1 MENYIV
7 SARKYRPST
16 FESVVGQRALTT
28 TLKNA
33 IATGKLAHAYLFC
46 GPRGVGKTTCARI
59 FAKTINCMSP
69 TADGEACNQCES
81 CTAFNEQ
88 RSYNIHE
95 LDAASNNS
103 VDDIRQL
110 VEQVRIPPQIGKYKV
125 YIIDEVHMLSA
136 SAFNAFLKTLE
147 EPPRHAIFILAT
159 TEKHKILP
167 TILSRC
173 QIYDFSRIGVE
184 DTVAHLAYVASKEG
198 ITAFNAFLKTLEE
211 PPRHAIFI
219 LATTEKHK
227 ILPTILSRC
236 QIYDFSRIGVED
248 TVAHLAYVA
257 SKEGITA
264 EPEALNVIALKAD
277 GGMRDALS
285 IFDQVVSFTG
295 GHITYK
301 SVIENLNVLDY
312 EYYFKLTGFF
322 LENKI
327 SDALLLLNDVLNKG
341 FDGSHFI
348 TGLSSHLRDLL
359 VSKDPATLP
368 LLEVGASIRERYQA
382 QAQQCPLPFLYR
394 AMKLCNDCD
403 LNYRASKNKR
413 LLVELTLIQVAQ
425 LTAEEDDGANG
436 RSPKQAIKPIFTQ
449 PAAAQQP
456 QATAAMPQ
464 QTVQPAVQTNSTPQ
478 PAATQHSNATTPHA
492 TPAAVLMAQGREEK
506 KIPVMKMSG
515 LGVSIKRPHIEEEQ
529 RNPSSNPT
537 AAHQA
542 AQPEED
548 YIFNERDLNYYW
560 QEYAGRMPKEQV
572 AIAKRMQ
579 NMRITLINDTT
590 FEAVVDNEIVAK
602 EFTGMIPT
610 LQNYLRTRLKNR
622 KVTMTVR
629 ISAPT
634 EKVRAYGR
642 VEKFQMMA
650 QKNSALLQLKEEF
663 GLELY

>member
-33 IATGKLAHAYLFC
+33 IATQKLAHAYLFC

-59 FAKTINCMSP
+59 FAKTINCMTP

-81 CTAFNEQ
+81 CVAFNEQ

-173 QIYDFSRIGVE
+173 QIYDFNRISVE
-184 DTVAHLAYVASKEG
+184 DTVNHLS
-198 ITAFNAFLKTLEE
+198 
-211 PPRHAIFI
+211 
-219 LATTEKHK
+219 
-227 ILPTILSRC
+227 
-236 QIYDFSRIGVED
+236 
-248 TVAHLAYVA
+248 YVA

-264 EPEALNVIALKAD
+264 EPEALNVIAMKAD

-295 GHITYK
+295 GNITYK
-301 SVIENLNVLDY
+301 SVIDNLNVLDY
-312 EYYFKLTGFF
+312 EYYFRLTDCF
-322 LENKI
+322 LENKV
-327 SDALLLLNDVLNKG
+327 SDALLLFNDILNKG

-348 TGLSSHLRDLL
+348 TGLSSHFRDLL
-359 VSKDPATLP
+359 VGKDPVTLP
-368 LLEVGASIRERYQA
+368 LLEVGASIRQSYQEQA
-382 QAQQCPLPFLYR
+382 QKCPLPFLYR
-394 AMKLCNDCD
+394 AMKLCNECD
-403 LNYRASKNKR
+403 LNYRISKNKR

-425 LTAEEDDGANG
+425 LTTEGDDVSGG
-436 RSPKQAIKPIFTQ
+436 RGPKKTIKPVFTQ

-456 QATAAMPQ
+456 QVASATQVQQASLHSSPSSVTTQAANGTTAQHPQ
-464 QTVQPAVQTNSTPQ
+464 ASAAVQPGASVSSGAASSAPSQGAGVAQT
-478 PAATQHSNATTPHA
+478 A
-492 TPAAVLMAQGREEK
+492 REER
-506 KIPVMKMSG
+506 KIPVMKMSS
-515 LGVSIKRPHIEEEQ
+515 LGVSIKNPQ
-529 RNPSSNPT
+529 RDQVSQNATTTYVPKV
-537 AAHQA
+537 Q
-542 AQPEED
+542 QPEED
-548 YIFNERDLNYYW
+548 FMFNDWDLNYYW
-560 QEYAGRMPKEQV
+560 QEYAGQLPKEQD
-572 AIAKRMQ
+572 ALAKRMQ
-579 NMRITLINDTT
+579 MLRPVLLNNSTT
-590 FEAVVDNEIVAK
+590 FEVVVDNEFAAK
-602 EFTGMIPT
+602 DFTALIPE
-610 LQNYLRTRLKNR
+610 LQSYLRGRLKNS
-622 KVTMTVR
+622 KVVMTVR
-629 ISAPT
+629 VSEAT
-634 EKVRAYGR
+634 ETIRPVGR

-650 QKNSALLQLKEEF
+650 QKNQALMQLKDEF

>member
-16 FESVVGQRALTT
+16 FDSVVGQHALTT

-69 TADGEACNQCES
+69 TPDGEACNQCES

-173 QIYDFSRIGVE
+173 QIYDF
-184 DTVAHLAYVASKEG
+184 
-198 ITAFNAFLKTLEE
+198 N
-211 PPRHAIFI
+211 
-219 LATTEKHK
+219 
-227 ILPTILSRC
+227 
-236 QIYDFSRIGVED
+236 RIGVED

-301 SVIENLNVLDY
+301 SAIENLNVLDY
-312 EYYFKLTGFF
+312 EYYFRLTDFF
-322 LENKI
+322 LENKV

-341 FDGSHFI
+341 FDGSHFV

-359 VSKDPATLP
+359 VSKDAVTLP
-368 LLEVGASIRERYQA
+368 LLQVGAGIRERYRA
-382 QAQQCPLPFLYR
+382 QAQKCPLPFLYR

-403 LNYRASKNKR
+403 LSYRTSKNKR
-413 LLVELTLIQVAQ
+413 LLVELTLIQAAQ
-425 LTAEEDDGANG
+425 ITTEEDDSSNG

-449 PAAAQQP
+449 PTATQQP
-456 QATAAMPQ
+456 QAATAATRPQ
-464 QTVQPAVQTNSTPQ
+464 TCTSPAS
-478 PAATQHSNATTPHA
+478 PAIAQSENPRPSPPTRSQEANADPSHPIPTA
-492 TPAAVLMAQGREEK
+492 ILMAQGKEEK
-506 KIPVMKMSG
+506 KIPVMKSSN
-515 LGVSIKRPHIEEEQ
+515 LGISIKHTATEEKQEKTNSAPLVRQ
-529 RNPSSNPT
+529 SL
-537 AAHQA
+537 QI
-542 AQPEED
+542 EED
-548 YIFNERDLNYYW
+548 YIFNEKDVNFYW
-560 QEYAGRMPKEQV
+560 QEYAGRMPQEQV

-579 NMRITLINDTT
+579 NMRVTLLSNTTT
-590 FEAVVDNEIVAK
+590 FEAVVDNDIIAK
-602 EFTGMIPT
+602 DFTAMIPAIQEYMR
-610 LQNYLRTRLKNR
+610 LRLKNR
-622 KVTMTVR
+622 KITMTVR
-629 ISAPT
+629 VSAPAEQT
-634 EKVRAYGR
+634 RAYSR

-650 QKNSALLQLKEEF
+650 QKNEALVQLKDEF
-663 GLELY
+663 GLEFY

>member
-1 MENYIV
+1 VYICTESEKSKKTERIPDMENYIV

-33 IATGKLAHAYLFC
+33 IATQKLAHAYLFC

-59 FAKTINCMSP
+59 FAKTINCMTP
-69 TADGEACNQCES
+69 TADGEACNECES
-81 CTAFNEQ
+81 CVAFNEQ

-173 QIYDFSRIGVE
+173 QIYDFNRISVE
-184 DTVAHLAYVASKEG
+184 DTVNHLSYVAAKE
-198 ITAFNAFLKTLEE
+198 N
-211 PPRHAIFI
+211 
-219 LATTEKHK
+219 
-227 ILPTILSRC
+227 
-236 QIYDFSRIGVED
+236 
-248 TVAHLAYVA
+248 
-257 SKEGITA
+257 ITA
-264 EPEALNVIALKAD
+264 EPEALNVIAMKAD

-295 GHITYK
+295 GNITYK

-312 EYYFKLTGFF
+312 EYYFRLTDCF
-322 LENKI
+322 LENRV
-327 SDALLLLNDVLNKG
+327 SDALLLFNDVLNKG

-348 TGLSSHLRDLL
+348 TGLSSHCRDLL
-359 VSKDPATLP
+359 VSKDAATLP
-368 LLEVGASIRERYQA
+368 LLEVGASIRQRYQE
-382 QAQQCPLPFLYR
+382 QAQKCPLQFLYR

-425 LTAEEDDGANG
+425 LTIEGDDVSGG
-436 RSPKQAIKPIFTQ
+436 RGPKQTIKPVFTQ

-456 QATAAMPQ
+456 QVASAPSAQ
-464 QTVQPAVQTNSTPQ
+464 QTTVHTAPSPAIAPSAANTAVRQPQVSVASGAAA
-478 PAATQHSNATTPHA
+478 PANTASAPSQS
-492 TPAAVLMAQGREEK
+492 VGISSISKEER
-506 KIPVMKMSG
+506 KIPVMKMSS
-515 LGVSIKRPHIEEEQ
+515 LGVSIKNPQ
-529 RNPSSNPT
+529 RD
-537 AAHQA
+537 QA
-542 AQPEED
+542 AQNTAKTNVAQVQTQPEED
-548 YIFNERDLNYYW
+548 FIFNDRDLNYYW
-560 QEYAGRMPKEQV
+560 QEYAGQLPKEQV

-579 NMRITLINDTT
+579 VIRPVLLNNSTT
-590 FEAVVDNEIVAK
+590 FEVVVDNEIAAK
-602 EFTGMIPT
+602 DFTALIPE
-610 LQNYLRTRLKNR
+610 LQTYLRGRLKNS
-622 KVTMTVR
+622 KVAMTVR
-629 ISAPT
+629 VSEPAET
-634 EKVRAYGR
+634 VRAVGR

-650 QKNSALLQLKEEF
+650 QKNQALMQLKDEF

>member
-33 IATGKLAHAYLFC
+33 IATQKLAHAYLFC

-59 FAKTINCMSP
+59 FAKTINCMTP

-81 CTAFNEQ
+81 CVAFNEQ

-173 QIYDFSRIGVE
+173 QIYDFNRISVE
-184 DTVAHLAYVASKEG
+184 DTVNHLS
-198 ITAFNAFLKTLEE
+198 
-211 PPRHAIFI
+211 
-219 LATTEKHK
+219 
-227 ILPTILSRC
+227 
-236 QIYDFSRIGVED
+236 
-248 TVAHLAYVA
+248 YVA

-264 EPEALNVIALKAD
+264 EPEALNVIAMKAD

-295 GHITYK
+295 GNITYK
-301 SVIENLNVLDY
+301 SVIDNLNVLDY
-312 EYYFKLTGFF
+312 EYYFRLTDCF
-322 LENKI
+322 LENKV
-327 SDALLLLNDVLNKG
+327 SDALLLFNDILNKG

-348 TGLSSHLRDLL
+348 TGLSSHFRDLL
-359 VSKDPATLP
+359 VGKDPVTLP
-368 LLEVGASIRERYQA
+368 LLEVGASIRQRYQE
-382 QAQQCPLPFLYR
+382 QAQKCPLPFLYR
-394 AMKLCNDCD
+394 AMKLCNECD
-403 LNYRASKNKR
+403 LNYRISKNKR

-425 LTAEEDDGANG
+425 LTTEGDDVSGG
-436 RSPKQAIKPIFTQ
+436 RGPTKTIKPIFTQ

-456 QATAAMPQ
+456 QVA
-464 QTVQPAVQTNSTPQ
+464 S
-478 PAATQHSNATTPHA
+478 ATQVQQASFHTSPSSVTTQAANGTTARHPQASVVAQPGASASSGATSSAPSQEAGVAPT
-492 TPAAVLMAQGREEK
+492 VKEK
-506 KIPVMKMSG
+506 RKIPVMKMSS
-515 LGVSIKRPHIEEEQ
+515 LGVSIK
-529 RNPSSNPT
+529 NPRRDQATQNT
-537 AAHQA
+537 AATHVPRVQ
-542 AQPEED
+542 QPEED
-548 YIFNERDLNYYW
+548 FIFNDRDLNYYW
-560 QEYAGRMPKEQV
+560 QEYAGQLPKEQD
-572 AIAKRMQ
+572 ALTKRMQ
-579 NMRITLINDTT
+579 MLRPVLLNNSTT
-590 FEAVVDNEIVAK
+590 FEVVVDNEFAAK
-602 EFTGMIPT
+602 DFTALIPE
-610 LQNYLRTRLKNR
+610 LQSYLRGRLKNS
-622 KVTMTVR
+622 KVVMTVR
-629 ISAPT
+629 VSEAT
-634 EKVRAYGR
+634 ETIRPVGR

-650 QKNSALLQLKEEF
+650 QKNQALMQLKDEF

>member
-33 IATGKLAHAYLFC
+33 IATQKLAHAYLFC

-59 FAKTINCMSP
+59 FAKTINCMTP

-81 CTAFNEQ
+81 CVAFNEQ

-173 QIYDFSRIGVE
+173 QIYDFNRISVE
-184 DTVAHLAYVASKEG
+184 DTVNHLS
-198 ITAFNAFLKTLEE
+198 
-211 PPRHAIFI
+211 
-219 LATTEKHK
+219 
-227 ILPTILSRC
+227 
-236 QIYDFSRIGVED
+236 
-248 TVAHLAYVA
+248 YVA

-264 EPEALNVIALKAD
+264 EPEALNVIAMKAD

-295 GHITYK
+295 GNITYK
-301 SVIENLNVLDY
+301 SVIDNLNVLDY
-312 EYYFKLTGFF
+312 EYYFRLTDCF
-322 LENKI
+322 LENKV
-327 SDALLLLNDVLNKG
+327 SDALLLFNDILNKG

-348 TGLSSHLRDLL
+348 TGLSSHFRDLL
-359 VSKDPATLP
+359 VGKDTVTLP
-368 LLEVGASIRERYQA
+368 LLEVGASIRQRYQE
-382 QAQQCPLPFLYR
+382 QAQKCPLPFLYR
-394 AMKLCNDCD
+394 AMKLCNECD
-403 LNYRASKNKR
+403 LNYRISKNKR

-425 LTAEEDDGANG
+425 LTTEGDDVSGG
-436 RSPKQAIKPIFTQ
+436 RGPKKTIKPVFTQ

-456 QATAAMPQ
+456 QVASATQVQQAPVHSSPSSVTTQAANGTTAQHPQ
-464 QTVQPAVQTNSTPQ
+464 ASAAVQPGAPASPGAASSAPSQGAGVAQT
-478 PAATQHSNATTPHA
+478 AK
-492 TPAAVLMAQGREEK
+492 EER
-506 KIPVMKMSG
+506 KIPVMKMSS
-515 LGVSIKRPHIEEEQ
+515 LGVSIKNPQ
-529 RNPSSNPT
+529 RDQVSQNTTTTYVPKV
-537 AAHQA
+537 Q
-542 AQPEED
+542 QPEED
-548 YIFNERDLNYYW
+548 FMFNDRDLNYYW
-560 QEYAGRMPKEQV
+560 QEYAGQLPKEQD
-572 AIAKRMQ
+572 ALAKRMQ
-579 NMRITLINDTT
+579 MLRPALLNNSTT
-590 FEAVVDNEIVAK
+590 FEVVVDNEFAAK
-602 EFTGMIPT
+602 DFTALIPE
-610 LQNYLRTRLKNR
+610 LQDYLRGRLKNS
-622 KVTMTVR
+622 KVMMTVR
-629 ISAPT
+629 VSEAT
-634 EKVRAYGR
+634 ETVRPVGR

-650 QKNSALLQLKEEF
+650 QKNQALMQLKDEF

>member
-33 IATGKLAHAYLFC
+33 IATQKLAHAYLFC

-59 FAKTINCMSP
+59 FAKTINCMTP
-69 TADGEACNQCES
+69 TADGEACNECES
-81 CTAFNEQ
+81 CVAFNEQ

-125 YIIDEVHMLSA
+125 YVIDEVHMLSA

-173 QIYDFSRIGVE
+173 QIYDFNRISVE
-184 DTVAHLAYVASKEG
+184 DTVNHLSYVAAKE
-198 ITAFNAFLKTLEE
+198 N
-211 PPRHAIFI
+211 
-219 LATTEKHK
+219 
-227 ILPTILSRC
+227 
-236 QIYDFSRIGVED
+236 
-248 TVAHLAYVA
+248 
-257 SKEGITA
+257 ITA
-264 EPEALNVIALKAD
+264 EPEALNVIAMKAD

-295 GHITYK
+295 GNITYK

-312 EYYFKLTGFF
+312 EYYFRLTDCF
-322 LENKI
+322 LENRV
-327 SDALLLLNDVLNKG
+327 SDALLLFNDVLNKG

-348 TGLSSHLRDLL
+348 TGLSSHCRDLL
-359 VSKDPATLP
+359 VSKDAATLP
-368 LLEVGASIRERYQA
+368 LLEVGASIRQRYQE
-382 QAQQCPLPFLYR
+382 QAQKCPLQFLYR

-425 LTAEEDDGANG
+425 LTTEGDDVSGG
-436 RSPKQAIKPIFTQ
+436 RGPKQTIKPVFTQ

-456 QATAAMPQ
+456 QVASAPSAQQTTVHSAPSPVAAPSVSNTAVRQPQTSATAG
-464 QTVQPAVQTNSTPQ
+464 S
-478 PAATQHSNATTPHA
+478 A
-492 TPAAVLMAQGREEK
+492 TPANTTSVPSQGAGISSTAREER
-506 KIPVMKMSG
+506 KIPVMKMSS
-515 LGVSIKRPHIEEEQ
+515 LGVSIKNPQ
-529 RNPSSNPT
+529 RD
-537 AAHQA
+537 QA
-542 AQPEED
+542 AQNAAKTNVAQTQTQQPEED
-548 YIFNERDLNYYW
+548 FIFNDRDLNYYW
-560 QEYAGRMPKEQV
+560 QEYAGQLPKEQV

-579 NMRITLINDTT
+579 VIRPVLLNNSTT
-590 FEAVVDNEIVAK
+590 FEVVVDNEIAAK
-602 EFTGMIPT
+602 DFLSLIH
-610 LQNYLRTRLKNR
+610 
-622 KVTMTVR
+622 
-629 ISAPT
+629 I
-634 EKVRAYGR
+634 
-642 VEKFQMMA
+642 
-650 QKNSALLQLKEEF
+650 
-663 GLELY
+663 

>member
-16 FESVVGQRALTT
+16 FESVVGQHALTT

-33 IATGKLAHAYLFC
+33 IATNKLAHAYLFC

-69 TADGEACNQCES
+69 TAEGEACNQCES

-173 QIYDFSRIGVE
+173 QIYDFNRI
-184 DTVAHLAYVASKEG
+184 S
-198 ITAFNAFLKTLEE
+198 
-211 PPRHAIFI
+211 
-219 LATTEKHK
+219 
-227 ILPTILSRC
+227 
-236 QIYDFSRIGVED
+236 VED

-264 EPEALNVIALKAD
+264 EPEALNIIALKAD

-295 GHITYK
+295 GNITYQ

-312 EYYFKLTGFF
+312 EYYFRLTDHF
-322 LENKI
+322 LENKVC
-327 SDALLLLNDVLNKG
+327 DALLLLNDVLNKG

-348 TGLSSHLRDLL
+348 TGLSSHFRDLL

-368 LLEVGASIRERYQA
+368 LLEVGASIRQRYQA
-382 QAQQCPLPFLYR
+382 QAQKCPLPFLYR

-403 LNYRASKNKR
+403 LNYRTSKNKR

-425 LTAEEDDGANG
+425 ITAEGDDAASGH
-436 RSPKQAIKPIFTQ
+436 SPKQAIKPIFTQ
-449 PAAAQQP
+449 PAPAQQSQAAPVAPRP
-456 QATAAMPQ
+456 QASIKSQTAP
-464 QTVQPAVQTNSTPQ
+464 
-478 PAATQHSNATTPHA
+478 ATTPVTNTAA
-492 TPAAVLMAQGREEK
+492 TTTNSVPHTTPTAILLAQGKEEK
-506 KIPVMKMSG
+506 KVPVMKMSG
-515 LGVSIKRPHIEEEQ
+515 LGVSIKRPKAEEETK
-529 RNPSSNPT
+529 STTTTT
-537 AAHQA
+537 AQQA

-548 YIFNERDLNYYW
+548 YIFNERDVNYYW

-579 NMRITLINDTT
+579 NMRVTLLNDTT
-590 FEAVVDNEIVAK
+590 FEAVVDNEIVSK
-602 EFTGMIPT
+602 EFTAMIPH
-610 LQNYLRTRLKNR
+610 LQEYLRARLKNR

-634 EKVRAYGR
+634 EKVHAYGR
-642 VEKFQMMA
+642 VEKFQMMV
-650 QKNSALLQLKEEF
+650 QKNDALLQLKNEF

>member
-81 CTAFNEQ
+81 CTSFNEQ

-147 EPPRHAIFILAT
+147 
-159 TEKHKILP
+159 
-167 TILSRC
+167 
-173 QIYDFSRIGVE
+173 G
-184 DTVAHLAYVASKEG
+184 
-198 ITAFNAFLKTLEE
+198 

-456 QATAAMPQ
+456 QATAATPQ

-492 TPAAVLMAQGREEK
+492 TPTAVLMAQGREEK

>member
-198 ITAFNAFLKTLEE
+198 ITA
-211 PPRHAIFI
+211 
-219 LATTEKHK
+219 
-227 ILPTILSRC
+227 
-236 QIYDFSRIGVED
+236 
-248 TVAHLAYVA
+248 
-257 SKEGITA
+257 

-341 FDGSHFI
+341 FDGNHFI

-492 TPAAVLMAQGREEK
+492 TPTAVLMAQGREEK

>member
-16 FESVVGQRALTT
+16 FESVVSQRALTT

-33 IATGKLAHAYLFC
+33 IATQKLAHAYLFC

-59 FAKTINCMSP
+59 FAKTINCMTP
-69 TADGEACNQCES
+69 TEDGEACNACES
-81 CTAFNEQ
+81 CVAFNEQ

-173 QIYDFSRIGVE
+173 QIYDFNRISVE
-184 DTVAHLAYVASKEG
+184 DTVQHLAYVASKE
-198 ITAFNAFLKTLEE
+198 N
-211 PPRHAIFI
+211 
-219 LATTEKHK
+219 
-227 ILPTILSRC
+227 
-236 QIYDFSRIGVED
+236 
-248 TVAHLAYVA
+248 
-257 SKEGITA
+257 ITA

-312 EYYFKLTGFF
+312 EYYFRLTDCF
-322 LENKI
+322 LENKV
-327 SDALLLLNDVLNKG
+327 SDALLLFNDVLNKG

-348 TGLSSHLRDLL
+348 TGLSSHFRDLL
-359 VSKDPATLP
+359 VSKDAATLA
-368 LLEVGASIRERYQA
+368 LLEVGASIRQRYQE
-382 QAQQCPLPFLYR
+382 QAQKCPLPFLYR

-403 LNYRASKNKR
+403 MNYRASKNKR
-413 LLVELTLIQVAQ
+413 LLVELALIQVAQ
-425 LTAEEDDGANG
+425 LTTEGDDVGDG
-436 RSPKQAIKPIFTQ
+436 RRPKQAIKPIFTQ
-449 PAAAQQP
+449 SVAAQQS
-456 QATAAMPQ
+456 
-464 QTVQPAVQTNSTPQ
+464 QTVPATSQTQPVSAVVTPVQQQQQKLQQPASVQSVPVAGTSPVIPSSADI
-478 PAATQHSNATTPHA
+478 PASGLKVP
-492 TPAAVLMAQGREEK
+492 VKEEK
-506 KIPVMKMSG
+506 KIPVMNKAG
-515 LGVSIKRPHIEEEQ
+515 LGVSIKHPQKEAVSQ
-529 RNPSSNPT
+529 RTTTPQASS
-537 AAHQA
+537 QVQS
-542 AQPEED
+542 QPEED
-548 YIFNERDLNYYW
+548 YIFNEKDLNYYW
-560 QEYAGRMPKEQV
+560 QEYAGQLPIEHKALAM
-572 AIAKRMQ
+572 RMQ
-579 NMRITLINDTT
+579 NIRLTLLNDDIT
-590 FEAVVDNEIVAK
+590 FEVVVDNEIVAK
-602 EFTGMIPT
+602 DFTSMIPNV
-610 LQNYLRTRLKNR
+610 QNYLRSRLKNR
-622 KVTMTVR
+622 KVKMTVCV
-629 ISAPT
+629 SAPA
-634 EKVRAYGR
+634 ENVRAFSR

-650 QKNSALLQLKEEF
+650 KKNEALLQLKDEF

>member
-33 IATGKLAHAYLFC
+33 IATQKLAHAYLFC

-59 FAKTINCMSP
+59 FAKTINCMTP

-81 CTAFNEQ
+81 CVAFNEQ

-173 QIYDFSRIGVE
+173 QIYDFNRISVE
-184 DTVAHLAYVASKEG
+184 DTVNHLS
-198 ITAFNAFLKTLEE
+198 
-211 PPRHAIFI
+211 
-219 LATTEKHK
+219 
-227 ILPTILSRC
+227 
-236 QIYDFSRIGVED
+236 
-248 TVAHLAYVA
+248 YVA

-264 EPEALNVIALKAD
+264 EPEALNVIAMKAD

-295 GHITYK
+295 GNITYK
-301 SVIENLNVLDY
+301 SVIDNLNVLDY
-312 EYYFKLTGFF
+312 EYYFRLTDCF
-322 LENKI
+322 LENKV
-327 SDALLLLNDVLNKG
+327 SDALLLFNDILNKG

-348 TGLSSHLRDLL
+348 TGLSSHFRDLL
-359 VSKDPATLP
+359 VGKDPVTLP
-368 LLEVGASIRERYQA
+368 LLEVGASIRQSYQEQA
-382 QAQQCPLPFLYR
+382 QKCPLPFLYR
-394 AMKLCNDCD
+394 AMKLCNECD
-403 LNYRASKNKR
+403 LNYRISKNKR

-425 LTAEEDDGANG
+425 LTTEGDDVSGG
-436 RSPKQAIKPIFTQ
+436 RGPTKTIKPIFTQ

-456 QATAAMPQ
+456 QVASATQVQQASLHTSPSSVTTQAVNGTTVRHPQASAA
-464 QTVQPAVQTNSTPQ
+464 VQPGASASSG
-478 PAATQHSNATTPHA
+478 AASSAPS
-492 TPAAVLMAQGREEK
+492 QGAGVAPTVKEER
-506 KIPVMKMSG
+506 KIPVMKMSS
-515 LGVSIKRPHIEEEQ
+515 LGVSIKNPQ
-529 RNPSSNPT
+529 RDQTTQNTVTTHVPRV
-537 AAHQA
+537 Q
-542 AQPEED
+542 QPEED
-548 YIFNERDLNYYW
+548 FIFNDRDLNYYW
-560 QEYAGRMPKEQV
+560 QEYAGQLPKEQD
-572 AIAKRMQ
+572 ALTKRMQ
-579 NMRITLINDTT
+579 MLRPVLLNNSTT
-590 FEAVVDNEIVAK
+590 FEVVVDNEFAAK
-602 EFTGMIPT
+602 DFTALIPE
-610 LQNYLRTRLKNR
+610 LQSYLRGRLKNS
-622 KVTMTVR
+622 KVVMTVR
-629 ISAPT
+629 VSEAT
-634 EKVRAYGR
+634 ETIRPVGR

-650 QKNSALLQLKEEF
+650 QKNQALMQLKDEF

>member
-33 IATGKLAHAYLFC
+33 IATQKLAHAYLFC

-59 FAKTINCMSP
+59 FAKTINCMTP
-69 TADGEACNQCES
+69 TADGEACNECES
-81 CTAFNEQ
+81 CIAFNEQ

-173 QIYDFSRIGVE
+173 QIYDFNRIGVE
-184 DTVAHLAYVASKEG
+184 DTVEHLSYVASKEG
-198 ITAFNAFLKTLEE
+198 IM
-211 PPRHAIFI
+211 
-219 LATTEKHK
+219 
-227 ILPTILSRC
+227 
-236 QIYDFSRIGVED
+236 
-248 TVAHLAYVA
+248 
-257 SKEGITA
+257 A

-295 GHITYK
+295 GNITYK

-312 EYYFKLTGFF
+312 EYYFRLTDCF
-322 LENKI
+322 LENKV
-327 SDALLLLNDVLNKG
+327 SDALLLFNDVLNKG

-348 TGLSSHLRDLL
+348 TGLSSHFRDLL
-359 VSKDPATLP
+359 VSKDIVTIS
-368 LLEVGASIRERYQA
+368 LLEVGASIRQRYQE
-382 QAQQCPLPFLYR
+382 QAQKCPLPFLYR

-413 LLVELTLIQVAQ
+413 LLVELALIQVAQ
-425 LTAEEDDGANG
+425 LTAEGDDLSGG
-436 RSPKQAIKPIFTQ
+436 RSPKKTLNPVFTQ
-449 PAAAQQP
+449 PAVAQQP
-456 QATAAMPQ
+456 QVNT
-464 QTVQPAVQTNSTPQ
+464 TSPAHQSVVHPTSSMVGTKAPNS
-478 PAATQHSNATTPHA
+478 AATTRQSQVAATTVAKSA
-492 TPAAVLMAQGREEK
+492 TPSAGTSNVASQGVGISPIVREEK
-506 KIPVMKMSG
+506 KIPVMKMSS
-515 LGVSIKRPHIEEEQ
+515 LGVSIKHPQREQ
-529 RNPSSNPT
+529 ITQNVTTTNVTNVQVQS
-537 AAHQA
+537 
-542 AQPEED
+542 EED
-548 YIFNERDLNYYW
+548 FIFNDRDLNYYW
-560 QEYAGRMPKEQV
+560 QEYAGQLPKEQV

-579 NMRITLINDTT
+579 GLRPVLIGNSTS
-590 FEAVVDNEIVAK
+590 FEVVVDNEIAARD
-602 EFTGMIPT
+602 FTALIPEI
-610 LQNYLRTRLKNR
+610 QDYLRRGLKNS
-622 KVTMTVR
+622 KVLMTVR
-629 ISAPT
+629 VSAPT
-634 EKVRAYGR
+634 ETIRAVGR

-650 QKNSALLQLKEEF
+650 QKNQALMQLKDEF

>member
-69 TADGEACNQCES
+69 TADSEACNQCES

-136 SAFNAFLKTLE
+136 S
-147 EPPRHAIFILAT
+147 
-159 TEKHKILP
+159 
-167 TILSRC
+167 
-173 QIYDFSRIGVE
+173 
-184 DTVAHLAYVASKEG
+184 
-198 ITAFNAFLKTLEE
+198 AFNAFLKTLEE

-478 PAATQHSNATTPHA
+478 PAATQHSNATTPHT

>member
-33 IATGKLAHAYLFC
+33 IATQKLAHAYLFC

-59 FAKTINCMSP
+59 FAKTINCMTP

-81 CTAFNEQ
+81 CVAFNEQ

-173 QIYDFSRIGVE
+173 QIYDFNRISVE
-184 DTVAHLAYVASKEG
+184 DTVNHLSYVASKEG
-198 ITAFNAFLKTLEE
+198 I
-211 PPRHAIFI
+211 
-219 LATTEKHK
+219 
-227 ILPTILSRC
+227 S
-236 QIYDFSRIGVED
+236 
-248 TVAHLAYVA
+248 
-257 SKEGITA
+257 A
-264 EPEALNVIALKAD
+264 EPEALNVIAMKAD

-295 GHITYK
+295 GNITYK
-301 SVIENLNVLDY
+301 SVIDNLNVLDY
-312 EYYFKLTGFF
+312 EYYFRLTDCF
-322 LENKI
+322 LANKV
-327 SDALLLLNDVLNKG
+327 SDALLLFNDVLNKG

-348 TGLSSHLRDLL
+348 TGLSSHFRDLL
-359 VSKDPATLP
+359 VGKDPVTLP
-368 LLEVGASIRERYQA
+368 LLEVGASIRQRYQV
-382 QAQQCPLPFLYR
+382 QAQKCPLPFLYK
-394 AMKLCNDCD
+394 AMKLCNECD
-403 LNYRASKNKR
+403 LNYRISKNKR

-425 LTAEEDDGANG
+425 LTTEGDDVSGG
-436 RSPKQAIKPIFTQ
+436 RSPKQTIKPVFSQ
-449 PAAAQQP
+449 PAAAQPSQVASASSVQQAPVHSSPASVTANVTPNRQP
-456 QATAAMPQ
+456 QM
-464 QTVQPAVQTNSTPQ
+464 
-478 PAATQHSNATTPHA
+478 ATTARPVSPSA
-492 TPAAVLMAQGREEK
+492 TNTTSSAPLPGAGIPSVAKEERK
-506 KIPVMKMSG
+506 VPVMKMSS
-515 LGVSIKRPHIEEEQ
+515 LGVSIKNPQ
-529 RNPSSNPT
+529 RD
-537 AAHQA
+537 QA
-542 AQPEED
+542 AQNATVAHVPRVQQPEQD
-548 YIFNERDLNYYW
+548 SNFNERDLNYYW
-560 QEYAGRMPKEQV
+560 QEYAGQLPKEQV

-579 NMRITLINDTT
+579 VLRPVLLNNSTT
-590 FEAVVDNEIVAK
+590 FEIVVDNEIAAK
-602 EFTGMIPT
+602 DFTALIPE
-610 LQNYLRTRLKNR
+610 LQDYLRGRLKNS
-622 KVTMTVR
+622 KVVMTVR
-629 ISAPT
+629 VSAPT
-634 EKVRAYGR
+634 ETVRAVGR
-642 VEKFQMMA
+642 VEKFQMMS
-650 QKNSALLQLKEEF
+650 QKNQALMQLKEEF

>member
-16 FESVVGQRALTT
+16 FESVVGQHALTT

-33 IATGKLAHAYLFC
+33 IATNKLAHAYLFC

-69 TADGEACNQCES
+69 TAEGEACNQCES

-173 QIYDFSRIGVE
+173 QIYDFNRI
-184 DTVAHLAYVASKEG
+184 S
-198 ITAFNAFLKTLEE
+198 
-211 PPRHAIFI
+211 
-219 LATTEKHK
+219 
-227 ILPTILSRC
+227 
-236 QIYDFSRIGVED
+236 VED

-264 EPEALNVIALKAD
+264 EPEALNIIALKAD

-295 GHITYK
+295 GNITYQ

-312 EYYFKLTGFF
+312 EYYFRLTDHF
-322 LENKI
+322 LENKVC
-327 SDALLLLNDVLNKG
+327 DALLLLNDVLNKG

-348 TGLSSHLRDLL
+348 TGLSSHFRDLL

-368 LLEVGASIRERYQA
+368 LLEVGASIRQRYQE
-382 QAQQCPLPFLYR
+382 QAQKCPLPFLYR

-425 LTAEEDDGANG
+425 ITAEGDDAASGH
-436 RSPKQAIKPIFTQ
+436 SPKQAIKPIFTQ
-449 PAAAQQP
+449 PAPAQQSQAAPVAPRP
-456 QATAAMPQ
+456 QASIKSQTAP
-464 QTVQPAVQTNSTPQ
+464 
-478 PAATQHSNATTPHA
+478 ATTPVTNTAA
-492 TPAAVLMAQGREEK
+492 TTTNSVPHTTPTAILLAQGKEEK
-506 KIPVMKMSG
+506 KVPVMKMSG
-515 LGVSIKRPHIEEEQ
+515 LGVSIKRPKAEEETK
-529 RNPSSNPT
+529 STTTTT
-537 AAHQA
+537 AQQA

-548 YIFNERDLNYYW
+548 YIFNERDVNYYW

-579 NMRITLINDTT
+579 NMRVTLLNDTT
-590 FEAVVDNEIVAK
+590 FEAVVDNEIVSK
-602 EFTGMIPT
+602 EFTAMIPH
-610 LQNYLRTRLKNR
+610 LQEYLRARLKNR

-634 EKVRAYGR
+634 EKVHAYGR
-642 VEKFQMMA
+642 VEKFQMMV
-650 QKNSALLQLKEEF
+650 QKNDALLQLKSEF

>member
-33 IATGKLAHAYLFC
+33 IATQKLAHAYLFC

-59 FAKTINCMSP
+59 FAKTINCMTP
-69 TADGEACNQCES
+69 TEDGEACNACES
-81 CTAFNEQ
+81 CVAFNEQ

-173 QIYDFSRIGVE
+173 QIYDFNRISVE
-184 DTVAHLAYVASKEG
+184 DTVQHLAYVASKE
-198 ITAFNAFLKTLEE
+198 N
-211 PPRHAIFI
+211 
-219 LATTEKHK
+219 
-227 ILPTILSRC
+227 
-236 QIYDFSRIGVED
+236 
-248 TVAHLAYVA
+248 
-257 SKEGITA
+257 ITA

-312 EYYFKLTGFF
+312 EYYFRLTDCF
-322 LENKI
+322 LENKV
-327 SDALLLLNDVLNKG
+327 SDALLLFNDVLNKG

-348 TGLSSHLRDLL
+348 TGLSSHFRDLL
-359 VSKDPATLP
+359 VSKDAATLA
-368 LLEVGASIRERYQA
+368 LLEVGASIRQRYQE
-382 QAQQCPLPFLYR
+382 QAQKCPLPFLYR

-403 LNYRASKNKR
+403 MNYRASKNKR
-413 LLVELTLIQVAQ
+413 LLVELALIQVAQ
-425 LTAEEDDGANG
+425 LTTEGDDVGDG
-436 RSPKQAIKPIFTQ
+436 RRPKQAIKPIFTQ
-449 PAAAQQP
+449 SVAAQQS
-456 QATAAMPQ
+456 
-464 QTVQPAVQTNSTPQ
+464 QTVPATSQTQPVSAVVTPVQQQQQQLQQPASVQSVPVAGTSPVIPSSADI
-478 PAATQHSNATTPHA
+478 PASGLKVP
-492 TPAAVLMAQGREEK
+492 VKEEK
-506 KIPVMKMSG
+506 KIPVMNKAG
-515 LGVSIKRPHIEEEQ
+515 LGVSIKHPQKEAVSQ
-529 RNPSSNPT
+529 RTTTPQASS
-537 AAHQA
+537 QVQS
-542 AQPEED
+542 QPEED
-548 YIFNERDLNYYW
+548 YIFNEKDLNYYW
-560 QEYAGRMPKEQV
+560 QEYAGQLPIEHKALAM
-572 AIAKRMQ
+572 RMQ
-579 NMRITLINDTT
+579 NIRLTLLNDDIT
-590 FEAVVDNEIVAK
+590 FEVVVDNEIVAK
-602 EFTGMIPT
+602 DFTSMIPNV
-610 LQNYLRTRLKNR
+610 QNYLRSRLKNR
-622 KVTMTVR
+622 KVKMSVR
-629 ISAPT
+629 VSAPA
-634 EKVRAYGR
+634 ENVRAFSR

-650 QKNSALLQLKEEF
+650 KKNEALLQLKDEF

>member
-33 IATGKLAHAYLFC
+33 IATQKLAHAYLFC

-59 FAKTINCMSP
+59 FAKTINCMAP
-69 TADGEACNQCES
+69 TADGEACNRCES
-81 CTAFNEQ
+81 CVAFNEQ

-173 QIYDFSRIGVE
+173 QIYDFNRISVE
-184 DTVAHLAYVASKEG
+184 DTVNHLS
-198 ITAFNAFLKTLEE
+198 
-211 PPRHAIFI
+211 
-219 LATTEKHK
+219 
-227 ILPTILSRC
+227 
-236 QIYDFSRIGVED
+236 
-248 TVAHLAYVA
+248 YVA

-264 EPEALNVIALKAD
+264 EPEALNVIAMKAD

-295 GHITYK
+295 GNITYK
-301 SVIENLNVLDY
+301 SVIDNLNVLDY
-312 EYYFKLTGFF
+312 EYYFRLTDCF
-322 LENKI
+322 LENKV
-327 SDALLLLNDVLNKG
+327 SDALLLFNDVLNKG

-348 TGLSSHLRDLL
+348 TGLSSHFRDLL
-359 VSKDPATLP
+359 VGKDPVTLP
-368 LLEVGASIRERYQA
+368 LLEVGASIRQRYREQA
-382 QAQQCPLPFLYR
+382 RKCPLPFLYR
-394 AMKLCNDCD
+394 AMKLCNECD
-403 LNYRASKNKR
+403 LNYRISKNKR

-425 LTAEEDDGANG
+425 LTTEGDDVSGG
-436 RSPKQAIKPIFTQ
+436 RSPKKTIKPISTH

-456 QATAAMPQ
+456 QVASVPQAANGTAARHPQ
-464 QTVQPAVQTNSTPQ
+464 AFAVVQPGASASPGVASSAPSQGAGVAQAVKE
-478 PAATQHSNATTPHA
+478 
-492 TPAAVLMAQGREEK
+492 GR
-506 KIPVMKMSG
+506 KIPVMKMSS
-515 LGVSIKRPHIEEEQ
+515 LGVSIKNPQREQ
-529 RNPSSNPT
+529 VARK
-537 AAHQA
+537 AAITDVPKVQ
-542 AQPEED
+542 QPEED
-548 YIFNERDLNYYW
+548 FMFNDRDLNYYW
-560 QEYAGRMPKEQV
+560 QEYAGRLPKERD
-572 AIAKRMQ
+572 ALAKRMQ
-579 NMRITLINDTT
+579 VIHPTLLNDSTT
-590 FEAVVDNEIVAK
+590 FEVLVDNEFAAK
-602 EFTGMIPT
+602 DFTALIPE
-610 LQNYLRTRLKNR
+610 LQDYLRGRLKNS
-622 KVTMTVR
+622 KVVMTVR
-629 ISAPT
+629 VSEAT
-634 EKVRAYGR
+634 ETIRPVGR

-650 QKNSALLQLKEEF
+650 QKNQALMQLRDEF

>member
-1 MENYIV
+1 VYICTESEKSKKTERIPDMENYIV

-33 IATGKLAHAYLFC
+33 IATQKLAHAYLFC

-59 FAKTINCMSP
+59 FAKTINCMTP
-69 TADGEACNQCES
+69 TADGEACNECES
-81 CTAFNEQ
+81 CVAFNEQ

-136 SAFNAFLKTLE
+136 SAFNAFRKTLE
-147 EPPRHAIFILAT
+147 DPPRHAIFILAT

-173 QIYDFSRIGVE
+173 QIYDFNRISVE
-184 DTVAHLAYVASKEG
+184 DTVNHLSYVAAKE
-198 ITAFNAFLKTLEE
+198 N
-211 PPRHAIFI
+211 
-219 LATTEKHK
+219 
-227 ILPTILSRC
+227 
-236 QIYDFSRIGVED
+236 
-248 TVAHLAYVA
+248 
-257 SKEGITA
+257 ITA
-264 EPEALNVIALKAD
+264 EPEALNVIAMKAD

-295 GHITYK
+295 GNITYK

-312 EYYFKLTGFF
+312 EYYFRLTDCF
-322 LENKI
+322 LENRV
-327 SDALLLLNDVLNKG
+327 SDALLLFNDVLNKG

-348 TGLSSHLRDLL
+348 TGLSSHCRDLL
-359 VSKDPATLP
+359 VSKDAATLP
-368 LLEVGASIRERYQA
+368 LLEVGASIRQRYQE
-382 QAQQCPLPFLYR
+382 QAQKCPLQFLYR

-425 LTAEEDDGANG
+425 LTTEGDDVSGG
-436 RSPKQAIKPIFTQ
+436 RGPKQTIKPVFTQ

-456 QATAAMPQ
+456 QVASAPSAQ
-464 QTVQPAVQTNSTPQ
+464 QTTVHTAPSPAIAPSAANTAVRQPQVSVASGAAA
-478 PAATQHSNATTPHA
+478 PANTASAPSQS
-492 TPAAVLMAQGREEK
+492 VGISSISKEER
-506 KIPVMKMSG
+506 KIPVMKMSS
-515 LGVSIKRPHIEEEQ
+515 LGVSIKNPQ
-529 RNPSSNPT
+529 RD
-537 AAHQA
+537 QA
-542 AQPEED
+542 AQNTAKTNVAQVQTQPEED
-548 YIFNERDLNYYW
+548 FIFNDRDLNYYW
-560 QEYAGRMPKEQV
+560 QEYAGQLPKEQV

-579 NMRITLINDTT
+579 VIRPVLLNNSTT
-590 FEAVVDNEIVAK
+590 FEVVVDNEIAAK
-602 EFTGMIPT
+602 DFTALIPE
-610 LQNYLRTRLKNR
+610 LQTYLRGRLKNS
-622 KVTMTVR
+622 KVAMTVR
-629 ISAPT
+629 VSEPAET
-634 EKVRAYGR
+634 VRAVGR

-650 QKNSALLQLKEEF
+650 QKNQALMQLKDEF